1 MTTANQPSPAVVKKI
16 QALAKLAADL
26 RQGQNFNIT
35 KLTIIKSL
43 CSDPDAAAKFALF
56 IAKLAQRQFKARRPG
71 LWRSDKLTHG
81 CSDKLPDW
89 LTARSATRR
98 LPGVLVVPC
107 QRGWG
112 CY

>member
-1 MTTANQPSPAVVKKI
+1 MTTANRPSPAVVKKI

-56 IAKLAQRQFKARRPG
+56 IAKLAHGNSRLAALAFG
-71 LWRSDKLTHG
+71 IRSN
-81 CSDKLPDW
+81 
-89 LTARSATRR
+89 
-98 LPGVLVVPC
+98 
-107 QRGWG
+107 
-112 CY
+112 